1 MDVGRSHLVPS
12 APARRPAVGRIDQT
26 EVAFKVF
33 SRLLEEEGV
42 RAALYSVLRKSDY
55 RFIGIFRFRDGK
67 ATSSVHVDR
76 EDLSQTQAPEV
87 PDTATYCSFVRATS
101 QPFVDAGVD
110 SGTVNHPA
118 RNAVRSYCVL
128 PLFEADGAFI
138 GTLCHYDVVPR
149 DPEQL
154 DVQLLTQVGVALAR
168 SGLIPPYPAAG
179 APAPAHTPFSL
190 D

>member
-1 MDVGRSHLVPS
+1 M
-12 APARRPAVGRIDQT
+12 
-26 EVAFKVF
+26 F

-76 EDLSQTQAPEV
+76 EDLNQTQAPEV
-87 PDTATYCSFVRATS
+87 PDTATYCSFVRATG
-101 QPFVDAGVD
+101 QPFVTADAGVD
-110 SGTVNHPA
+110 SRTVNHPA
-118 RNAVRSYCVL
+118 RDAVRSYCGL
-128 PLFEADGAFI
+128 PLFGADGAFI
-138 GTLCHYDVVPR
+138 GTLCHYDVAPR

-154 DVQLLTQVGVALAR
+154 DLHLLTQVGMALAR
-168 SGLIPPYPAAG
+168 SGLIPPYPASG